1 VILIN
6 NKVEHVEDIMD
17 ETPIKN
23 APGFYRANGIIINK
37 NDSDYQLILERRKH
51 KQEMQAVTNDV
62 DTMKQELEQLKEI
75 IKAMAK

>member
-1 VILIN
+1 M
-6 NKVEHVEDIMD
+6 E

-23 APGFYRANGIIINK
+23 APGFYRDSNGIIINK

-51 KQEMQAVTNDV
+51 KREMQAVTNDV

>member
-1 VILIN
+1 M
-6 NKVEHVEDIMD
+6 E

-23 APGFYRANGIIINK
+23 APGFYRDSNGIIINK